1 MRAAAPPPSS
11 MVSAAPSK
19 KLLTIF
25 QVLSA
30 SATLEFAPPEMA
42 CASVQAPITLTHQK
56 SVRVESIRAK

>member
-1 MRAAAPPPSS
+1 

-42 CASVQAPITLTHQK
+42 CASVQVPITLTHQK